1 MKTNLC
7 IYSNRIIVNL
17 FLNISTYY
25 MLLLVKLSPKA
36 IIMEIKVLGENS
48 WSFYVYLKVTFVFS

>member
-1 MKTNLC
+1 MKTSLC

-17 FLNISTYY
+17 FSNISTYY

-36 IIMEIKVLGENS
+36 IIMEIKVLEENS
-48 WSFYVYLKVTFVFS
+48 WCLYVYLKDMFVFS

>member
-1 MKTNLC
+1 
-7 IYSNRIIVNL
+7 
-17 FLNISTYY
+17 
-25 MLLLVKLSPKA
+25 MLLFVKLSPKA